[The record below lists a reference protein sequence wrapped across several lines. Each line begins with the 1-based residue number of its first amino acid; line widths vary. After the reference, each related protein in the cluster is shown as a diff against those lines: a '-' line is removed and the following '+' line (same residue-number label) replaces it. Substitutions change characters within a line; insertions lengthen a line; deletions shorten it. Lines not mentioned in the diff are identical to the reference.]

1 MSVYTKYVKEL
12 YDENV
17 LKIVHLAVSVDCTLY
32 SVVWG
37 DLLGDCERDTI
48 EHKIL
53 R

>member
-1 MSVYTKYVKEL
+1 MSIYTKYVKAQ

-32 SVVWG
+32 RVVWG
-37 DLLGDCERDTI
+37 DLLWNCDRDTK
-48 EHKIL
+48 EHQIL

>member
-1 MSVYTKYVKEL
+1 MSINTKYVKAL

-17 LKIVHLAVSVDCTLY
+17 LKRVHWDVSVDCTLY